1 MSTIEVVGRES
12 RRVIQG
18 TAGWTPARWR
28 LPAPEGRVDRVAV
41 MRALIQELADLVAE
55 AEGAPR
61 RTVPPPA
68 FETGLGDQLAVM
80 VSDLMAVDPCPRR
93 CEAAISAIRRTHA
106 GLFRT

>member
-1 MSTIEVVGRES
+1 MSSRARPVGLPPDGVCPLPKAVS
-12 RRVIQG
+12 TV
-18 TAGWTPARWR
+18 WR
-28 LPAPEGRVDRVAV
+28 S
-41 MRALIQELADLVAE
+41 LIQELADLVAE